1 MTSKQDSKLKMYLTM
16 RIFLLSNPEILA
28 KLPNSNE
35 FMAALDAAIAQI
47 QSTSEQ
53 NHYSTKGVTDNKK
66 QLRDN
71 LTTLTVDNSAKMQA
85 YARYLHDTVLLAE
98 TKFTSSDLRKIP
110 ALELVDISKGLYNRI
125 QSNIEK
131 VTDYNLTADTQ
142 TNFKTAIDT
151 FTESIPQPR
160 QSQLKS
166 KGNTLLETQ
175 AFSTAD
181 EALSNIDTLVEIVKL
196 TEPTFYAGYKNAR
209 KIVEQ
214 GTGSL
219 QVQGVIIEAEN
230 QKPIPIATVTFRLN
244 GQSNV
249 VLEKETAA
257 KGGFMIK
264 SLPEGIYD
272 VTVTKI
278 GFKPKTVTTAVRW
291 DELSNL
297 DVELDKLDK
306 I

>member
-1 MTSKQDSKLKMYLTM
+1 MNSKQDSKLKMYLTM
-16 RIFLLSNPEILA
+16 RIFLLSNQAILA
-28 KLPNSNE
+28 KLPNCNE

-85 YARYLHDTVLLAE
+85 YGRYLHDTVLLAE
-98 TKFTSSDLRKIP
+98 TKFTRSALRKIP
-110 ALELVDISKGLYNRI
+110 ALELVDISNGLYNRI

-131 VTDYNLTADTQ
+131 VTSYNLTVDSQ
-142 TNFKTAIDT
+142 TNYRLTIDA

-166 KGNTLLETQ
+166 KENTLLETQ
-175 AFSTAD
+175 AFASAD
-181 EALSNIDTLVEIVKL
+181 DALSNIDTLVEIVKL
-196 TEPTFYAGYKNAR
+196 TEPTFYAAYKNAR

-219 QVQGVIIEAEN
+219 QVRGTIVEASTL
-230 QKPIPIATVTFRLN
+230 KPIPLATIIFRLN
-244 GQSNV
+244 GQSV
-249 VLEKETAA
+249 VMLKKETAA

-272 VTVTKI
+272 VTITKV
-278 GFKPKTVTTAVRW
+278 GFKPKTIAIAVRW
-291 DELSNL
+291 DELINL
-297 DVELDKLDK
+297 SLELDK

>member
-1 MTSKQDSKLKMYLTM
+1 MNSKQDSRFKMYLTV
-16 RIFLLSNPEILA
+16 RIFLLSNPAILA
-28 KLPNSNE
+28 KLPNSAE
-35 FMAALDAAIAQI
+35 FMAALDAAIDQI
-47 QSTSEQ
+47 LSTSEQ

-85 YARYLHDTVLLAE
+85 YGRYLHDTVLLAE
-98 TKFTSSDLRKIP
+98 TKFTSSALRKIP
-110 ALELVDISKGLYNRI
+110 ALELVDISNGLYNRI
-125 QSNIEK
+125 QSNIDK
-131 VTDYNLTADTQ
+131 VTSYNLTVDTQ
-142 TNFKTAIDT
+142 TNFRLAIDA

-166 KGNTLLETQ
+166 RENTLLETQ
-175 AFSTAD
+175 GFAAAD

-214 GTGSL
+214 GSGSL
-219 QVQGVIIEAEN
+219 QVQGYITEAEN
-230 QKPIPIATVTFRLN
+230 QKPIPLATVTFRLN
-244 GQSNV
+244 GKSEV

-272 VTVTKI
+272 VTVTKV
-278 GFKPKTVTTAVRW
+278 GFKPKTITTAVRW

-297 DVELDKLDK
+297 DVELDK

>member
-1 MTSKQDSKLKMYLTM
+1 
-16 RIFLLSNPEILA
+16 LSNPAILA
-28 KLPNSNE
+28 KLPNCNE

-85 YARYLHDTVLLAE
+85 YGRYLHDTVLLAE
-98 TKFTSSDLRKIP
+98 TKFTRSALRKIP
-110 ALELVDISKGLYNRI
+110 ALELVDISNGLYNRI

-131 VTDYNLTADTQ
+131 VTSYNLTVDSQ
-142 TNFKTAIDT
+142 TNYRLTIDA

-166 KGNTLLETQ
+166 KENTLLETQ
-175 AFSTAD
+175 AFASAD
-181 EALSNIDTLVEIVKL
+181 DALSNIDTLVEIVKL
-196 TEPTFYAGYKNAR
+196 TEPTFYAAYKNAR

-219 QVQGVIIEAEN
+219 QVRGTIVEASTL
-230 QKPIPIATVTFRLN
+230 KPIPLATIIFRLN
-244 GQSNV
+244 GQSV
-249 VLEKETAA
+249 VMLKKETAA

-272 VTVTKI
+272 VTITKV
-278 GFKPKTVTTAVRW
+278 GFKPKTIAIAVRW
-291 DELSNL
+291 DELINL
-297 DVELDKLDK
+297 SLELDK

>member
-1 MTSKQDSKLKMYLTM
+1 MNSKQDSKLKMYLTM
-16 RIFLLSNPEILA
+16 RIFLLSNPAILA
-28 KLPNSNE
+28 KLPNCNE

-85 YARYLHDTVLLAE
+85 YGRYLHDTVLLAE
-98 TKFTSSDLRKIP
+98 TKFTRSALRKIP
-110 ALELVDISKGLYNRI
+110 ALELVDISNGLYNRI

-131 VTDYNLTADTQ
+131 VTSYNLTVDSQ
-142 TNFKTAIDT
+142 TNYRLTIDA

-166 KGNTLLETQ
+166 KENTLLETQ
-175 AFSTAD
+175 AFASAD
-181 EALSNIDTLVEIVKL
+181 DALSNIDTLVEIVKL
-196 TEPTFYAGYKNAR
+196 TEPTFYAAYKNAR

-219 QVQGVIIEAEN
+219 QVRGTIVEASTL
-230 QKPIPIATVTFRLN
+230 KPIPLATIIFRLN
-244 GQSNV
+244 GQSV
-249 VLEKETAA
+249 VMLKKETAA

-272 VTVTKI
+272 VTITKV
-278 GFKPKTVTTAVRW
+278 GFKPKTIAIAVRW
-291 DELSNL
+291 DELINL
-297 DVELDKLDK
+297 SLELDK

>member
-1 MTSKQDSKLKMYLTM
+1 MNSKQDSKLKMYLTV
-16 RIFLLSNPEILA
+16 RIFLLSNPAILA
-28 KLPNSNE
+28 KLPNCNE

-85 YARYLHDTVLLAE
+85 YGRYLHDTVLLAE
-98 TKFTSSDLRKIP
+98 TKFTRSALRKIP
-110 ALELVDISKGLYNRI
+110 ALELVDISNGLYNRI

-131 VTDYNLTADTQ
+131 VTSYNLTVDSQ
-142 TNFKTAIDT
+142 TNYRLTIDA

-166 KGNTLLETQ
+166 KENTLLETQ
-175 AFSTAD
+175 AFASAD
-181 EALSNIDTLVEIVKL
+181 DALSNIDTLVEIVKL
-196 TEPTFYAGYKNAR
+196 TEPTFYVAYKNAR

-219 QVQGVIIEAEN
+219 QVRGTIVEASTL
-230 QKPIPIATVTFRLN
+230 KPIPLATIIFRLN
-244 GQSNV
+244 GQSV
-249 VLEKETAA
+249 VMLKKETAA

-272 VTVTKI
+272 VTITKV
-278 GFKPKTVTTAVRW
+278 GFKPKTIAIAVRW
-291 DELSNL
+291 DELINL
-297 DVELDKLDK
+297 SLELDK